1 MTMTALTVIA
11 RLQAKK
17 GQEEELGRTLHGLVA
32 PTRAEKG
39 CVTYDLHRSH
49 DDPGLFIFYETWE
62 TRPLWDDHMKSPH
75 LVAFGAQQDALTES
89 WDLFVGEKV

>member
-1 MTMTALTVIA
+1 MAALTVMA
-11 RLQAKK
+11 RLKARS
-17 GQEEELGRTLHGLVA
+17 GRESDLEAALQDLVA

-62 TRPLWDDHMKSPH
+62 SRPLWDDHMKAPH
-75 LVAFGAQQDALTES
+75 LAAFGEKQGGLTES
-89 WDLFVGEKV
+89 WELFTGEKI